1 METLAGNE
9 DRKPL
14 HASSKLAEAIRRS
27 KAENPQEK
35 PIPENSLKVEGC
47 WEKDNKEQSSWV
59 AEVVGVKPQ
68 DSDMVLDLRFV
79 ENHSIRWTSKKKE
92 EAPAG
97 IKTWYL
103 PDGVYKARLVEKA
116 GAEPA
121 WHHFAVV
128 DGCRDELTENQVFG
142 IFTDPLT
149 PTQEEAN
156 HHE

>member
-1 METLAGNE
+1 METLAE
-9 DRKPL
+9 K
-14 HASSKLAEAIRRS
+14 IRRA

-35 PIPENSLKVEGC
+35 PIPENSLKVEGY
-47 WEKDNKEQSSWV
+47 WEKDNKEGSSWV
-59 AEVVGVKPQ
+59 AEVIGVRAQ

-92 EAPAG
+92 KTPAG

-103 PDGVYKARLVEKA
+103 PDGVYKARLVEKN

-128 DGCRDELTENQVFG
+128 DGVRDELTENQVFG

-149 PTQEEAN
+149 PTPEEMN